1 MPKLLAA
8 DDQPDVL
15 EAVGMLARAHGF
27 EVRTA
32 TSPAAVLAMC
42 EAESF
47 DVCLI
52 DLNYAR
58 DTTSG
63 REGMDLLARLHELDA
78 ALPVVVMTAWG
89 TIEGA
94 VEGLGAF
101 VGQAPQSDDIT
112 AAVLRFRPK

>member
-1 MPKLLAA
+1 MPKLLVA

-15 EAVGMLARAHGF
+15 EAVGMLARANGF

-42 EAESF
+42 ET
-47 DVCLI
+47 DGLDLCLI

-63 REGMDLLARLHELDA
+63 REGLELLDA
-78 ALPVVVMTAWG
+78 LRKGDPWLPVVV
-89 TIEGA
+89 
-94 VEGLGAF
+94 
-101 VGQAPQSDDIT
+101 
-112 AAVLRFRPK
+112 